1 MILSFQE
8 GETVLHVAATS
19 GQLETVEALLD
30 RGCDAN
36 VQDFVSLLIFLCLLL
51 LTEISPDWPHSPAE
65 SGRRRAPGH
74 GGGVG
79 AAGRQPGPP
88 GRAARQHGAARGR
101 LEGLQSDGEQPVPG
115 QGQRLHEEQRR
126 LHCPPPELPVRTQ
139 SVLQDPPPTRLPS

>member
-88 GRAARQHGAARGR
+88 GRAARQHGPPRGR
-101 LEGLQSDGEQPVPG
+101 LEGVQSHREQPLPG
-115 QGQRLHEEQRR
+115 QGQRVHEEQGR
-126 LHCPPPELPVRTQ
+126 LHSSPPELSERPQ
-139 SVLQDPPPTRLPS
+139 SVLSDPPPPRLSS